1 MKKVFKW
8 IGTIVLLLVVI
19 ITLGALYIGLSDIPA
34 YEPVTSDFKADVT
47 PERVMNGQRIASMLC
62 VQCHAGEDGKLTGKL
77 IKDIPAEFGKVY
89 SKNITHHPEAGIG
102 KWTDGELYVLL
113 RTGLKPD
120 GKYLPPY
127 MPKFPLVA
135 DEDLKDIIAWL
146 RSDGYALQAAENEAP
161 DSEPSFVTKL
171 LCRVAFKPLPMPEQE
186 IKRPDTN
193 DLVALGKYI
202 VDGQIACFACHS
214 KDFKTMNVLEPTKSE
229 GYCGGGNPLLNLNGE
244 IIPSSNITMDKETGI
259 GNYTEEQFINAVKY
273 NKKTDG
279 TLLRYPMV
287 PHSALTDHEVRA
299 IFAYLKTVPVISNK
313 VQ

>member
-1 MKKVFKW
+1 MKKVLKW
-8 IGTIVLLLVVI
+8 IGIIALLFVVI
-19 ITLGALYIGLSDIPA
+19 ITLGALYIGLSDIPTYA
-34 YEPVTSDFKADVT
+34 PVTSDFKADIT

-89 SKNITHHPEAGIG
+89 SKNITHHHEAGIG

-146 RSDGYALQAAENEAP
+146 RSDGDMLQAAENEAP

-229 GYCGGGNPLLNLNGE
+229 GYCGGGNPLLNLSGE
-244 IIPSSNITMDKETGI
+244 IVPSSNITMDKETGI

>member
-8 IGTIVLLLVVI
+8 IGIIVLLLVVI
-19 ITLGALYIGLSDIPA
+19 ITLGTLYIGLSDIPTYA
-34 YEPVTSDFKADVT
+34 PVTSDFKADVT
-47 PERVMNGQRIASMLC
+47 LERVMNGQRIASMLC
-62 VQCHAGEDGKLTGKL
+62 VQCHAGVDGKLTGKL
-77 IKDIPAEFGKVY
+77 LKDIPAEFGKVF

-161 DSEPSFVTKL
+161 DSEPSFITKL
-171 LCRVAFKPLPMPEQE
+171 LCRVAFKPLPMPEKE

-229 GYCGGGNPLLNLNGE
+229 GYCGGGNPLLNLSGE

>member
-1 MKKVFKW
+1 
-8 IGTIVLLLVVI
+8 
-19 ITLGALYIGLSDIPA
+19 
-34 YEPVTSDFKADVT
+34 
-47 PERVMNGQRIASMLC
+47 
-62 VQCHAGEDGKLTGKL
+62 
-77 IKDIPAEFGKVY
+77 
-89 SKNITHHPEAGIG
+89 HHPEAGIG

-171 LCRVAFKPLPMPEQE
+171 LCRVAFKPLPIPEQE

-244 IIPSSNITMDKETGI
+244 IVPSSNITMDKETGI

-287 PHSALTDHEVRA
+287 PHSALTDYEVKA

>member
-1 MKKVFKW
+1 MRKVLKW
-8 IGTIVLLLVVI
+8 IGIIVLLLVVI
-19 ITLGALYIGLSDIPA
+19 ITLGALYIGLSDIPTYA
-34 YEPVTSDFKADVT
+34 PVTSDFKADVT

-146 RSDGYALQAAENEAP
+146 RSDGYALQTAENEAP

-229 GYCGGGNPLLNLNGE
+229 GYCGGGNPLLNLSGE

-287 PHSALTDHEVRA
+287 PHSALTDYEVRA

-313 VQ
+313 VK